1 MKLGD
6 ACLVLV
12 SLVALVGLEARA
24 VDFRWT
30 SGFGQ
35 GALVAQVRNQ
45 AGSVVHFSCN
55 QGGGTGSGEAS
66 LLVEIRGNA
75 IQGSKTYQ
83 FVVDGKNYP
92 VILANGWLTAR
103 ARFEVNGLMMIAHA
117 LVSSGSAA
125 FVVEVPEVAIS
136 ERFSLLNVRDALGPS
151 PGKTLADCG

>member
-1 MKLGD
+1 MKLRG
-6 ACLVLV
+6 ACLILI
-12 SLVALVGLEARA
+12 SLVALVSLEGRA

-55 QGGGTGSGEAS
+55 QGGGSGSGEVS
-66 LLVEIRGNA
+66 LLLEIHGA
-75 IQGSKTYQ
+75 TIPGSKTYQ

-92 VILANGWLTAR
+92 VILVDGWLTAR

-117 LVSSGSAA
+117 LVSSRSPA
-125 FVVEVPEVAIS
+125 FVVEVPEAAIS